1 MYGTG
6 LLKGMGVTL
15 RHFIESYADDI
26 RWIGKGGRYYNDEA
40 LRVRQ
45 SLKGKGM
52 VTVNYPEEKLPVP
65 ERFRFIPFLVT
76 EEPAAGQTYG
86 KDFCTSCGIC
96 AKVCPP
102 QCIWIKRGK
111 LPNGR
116 PNPEPEEFYID
127 IDVCM
132 NCGYCAEFC
141 PFDAIKMDHDY
152 ELASFDRT
160 TAHIHDKARLSKPLS
175 YWRSIAPS
183 RAEDER
189 LVREAEANKKAK
201 KSGAAKPADIAN
213 SAAAQAAKSDA
224 PIATGTAG
232 APPPPEMIA
241 ITDDM
246 APDEV
251 RKARIANSK
260 AKSAYKKQLKAMGID
275 PKSVKI

>member
-15 RHFIESYADDI
+15 KHFVESYVEDI
-26 RWIGKGGRYYNDEA
+26 RWIGKGGRYYNDDA
-40 LRVRQ
+40 MRVRQ
-45 SLKGKGM
+45 SLKGTGM

-76 EEPAAGQTYG
+76 EEPAPGQTYG

-132 NCGYCAEFC
+132 NCGYCSEFC

-175 YWRSIAPS
+175 YWRSIAPT
-183 RAEDER
+183 RAEEER
-189 LVREAEANKKAK
+189 LLREAAANKKAAK
-201 KSGAAKPADIAN
+201 KGGGAKPAAVAN
-213 SAAAQAAKSDA
+213 AAANQAAKADA
-224 PIATGTAG
+224 PVAGASG
-232 APPPPEMIA
+232 APPPPEMIE

-246 APDEV
+246 PPDEI